1 MGFVMKKV
9 ARGFGSLTPS
19 VFLENNRASNYRCH
33 VCHICGENICEK
45 VSVLFCSMN
54 EKHYLYNVIIKTS
67 RAGMTDEQVNQII
80 ADVLELAD
88 AEGQEYIK
96 QDLVLFARSYIKD
109 GITSVDYIL
118 NHFFD
123 ASMNY

>member
-1 MGFVMKKV
+1 
-9 ARGFGSLTPS
+9 
-19 VFLENNRASNYRCH
+19 
-33 VCHICGENICEK
+33 
-45 VSVLFCSMN
+45 
-54 EKHYLYNVIIKTS
+54 
-67 RAGMTDEQVNQII
+67 MTDEQVNQII

-109 GITSVDYIL
+109 GITSADYIL